1 MSVRHVV
8 GEMAMSQDRILDVRG
23 LEPPEPLERVLDAIA
38 TLQPGERVRMIH
50 HREPCLLY
58 PLLEKRGF
66 LYLAEAKSEDLHEIL
81 IWRKGDAEA
90 APHGLIK

>member
-1 MSVRHVV
+1 MRREHV
-8 GEMAMSQDRILDVRG
+8 LDVRE
-23 LEPPEPLERVLDAIA
+23 LEPPEPLERVLDAVA

-50 HREPCLLY
+50 RREPCLLY

-66 LYLAEAKSEDLHEIL
+66 RYFAEAKAEDLHEIL

-90 APHGLIK
+90 APPGLI